1 VSEIQPV
8 DPGQQKPSRGSN
20 RIYIIAAA
28 VLLVVI
34 VVTTVLL
41 ITEGIPAL
49 LGEKEATPAAEEPAA
64 TQVATFTPGPTAE
77 PTNTAL
83 PTEAPAYPPPSMAD
97 TDAPIYEFKS
107 AGARPGEAWT
117 GFFGQ
122 VLDTAGEPVEGVP
135 VIVWYR
141 DGTPASPPTP
151 TDQDGSFEI
160 ILADA
165 PLAGAWTIQLLT
177 GDMQP
182 ASRLLTFDTD
192 ENTGTGIQQI
202 QVIWQQI
209 P

>member
-1 VSEIQPV
+1 MSEIQRL
-8 DPGQQKPSRGSN
+8 DPGQQKPSKNSN

-41 ITEGIPAL
+41 ITEGIPTL
-49 LGEKEATPAAEEPAA
+49 LGEKEPTPTAEEPAA

-83 PTEAPAYPPPSMAD
+83 PTEAPTYPPPSMSD
-97 TDAPIYEFKS
+97 TDAPIYDFQS

-122 VLDTAGEPVEGVP
+122 VLDTDGQPVEGVP

-141 DGTPASPPTP
+141 DGQPASPPTP
-151 TDQDGSFEI
+151 TDQDGNYEI

-177 GDMQP
+177 QDMQP

-192 ENTGTGIQQI
+192 ENTQTGIQQI

>member
-1 VSEIQPV
+1 MSEIQPV
-8 DPGQQKPSRGSN
+8 DPGQQKPSEGSN
-20 RIYIIAAA
+20 RIYILAAA

-49 LGEKEATPAAEEPAA
+49 LGEEEPTPTAEESAA
-64 TQVATFTPGPTAE
+64 TQVATFTPGPAAE
-77 PTNTAL
+77 PTNTAI
-83 PTEAPAYPPPSMAD
+83 PTEAPTYPSPSMVD
-97 TDAPIYEFKS
+97 TDAPIYEYQS

-122 VLDTAGEPVEGVP
+122 VLDTAGQPVEGVP

-141 DGTPASPPTP
+141 DGQPASPPTL
-151 TDQDGSFEI
+151 TDQDGNYEI

-177 GDMQP
+177 EDMQP

-192 ENTGTGIQQI
+192 ENTETGIQQI

>member
-1 VSEIQPV
+1 MSEIQPM
-8 DPGQQKPSRGSN
+8 DPGQQKPSKGSN

-49 LGEKEATPAAEEPAA
+49 LGDKEPTPTAEEPSA
-64 TQVATFTPGPTAE
+64 TQVATFTPGPTAG
-77 PTNTAL
+77 PTSTAL
-83 PTEAPAYPPPSMAD
+83 PTEAPTYPPPSMAD
-97 TDAPIYEFKS
+97 TDTPLYEYQS

-122 VLDTAGEPVEGVP
+122 VLDAAGEPLEGVP

-151 TDQDGSFEI
+151 TDQDGNYEI
-160 ILADA
+160 ILADG
-165 PLAGAWTIQLLT
+165 PLAGTWTIQLLT
-177 GDMQP
+177 EDLQP
-182 ASRLLTFDTD
+182 ASTLFTFETD
-192 ENTGTGIQQI
+192 ENTETGIQQI

>member
-1 VSEIQPV
+1 MSEIQPV
-8 DPGQQKPSRGSN
+8 DPGQQKPSKGSN
-20 RIYIIAAA
+20 RIYILAAA

-34 VVTTVLL
+34 VVTTALL

-49 LGEKEATPAAEEPAA
+49 LGDKEPTPTAEEPAA
-64 TQVATFTPGPTAE
+64 TQVATFTPGPAAE

-83 PTEAPAYPPPSMAD
+83 PTEAPGYPPPSMAD
-97 TDAPIYEFKS
+97 TDAPVYEYLS

-122 VLDTAGEPVEGVP
+122 VLDTAGEPLEGVP

-151 TDQDGSFEI
+151 TDQDGNYEI
-160 ILADA
+160 ILADG
-165 PLAGAWTIQLLT
+165 PLAGTWTIQLLT
-177 GDMQP
+177 EDLQP
-182 ASRLLTFDTD
+182 ASTLFTFETD
-192 ENTGTGIQQI
+192 ENTETGIQQI

>member
-1 VSEIQPV
+1 VSEIQRL
-8 DPGQQKPSRGSN
+8 DPGQQQPSKSSN

-28 VLLVVI
+28 VLLVII

-41 ITEGIPAL
+41 ITKGIPAL
-49 LGEKEATPAAEEPAA
+49 LGDKEPTPTAEEPLA

-83 PTEAPAYPPPSMAD
+83 PAEAPAYPPLSMAD
-97 TDAPIYEFKS
+97 TDAPIYEYLS

-122 VLDTAGEPVEGVP
+122 VLDTDGQPVEGVP

-141 DGTPASPPTP
+141 DGQPASPPTL
-151 TDQDGSFEI
+151 TDQDGNYEI

-165 PLAGAWTIQLLT
+165 PLAGTWTIQLLT
-177 GDMQP
+177 EDMQP
-182 ASRLLTFDTD
+182 ASTLFTFETD
-192 ENTGTGIQQI
+192 ENTETGIQQI